1 MLQVLSEEKFTSEL
15 DKHLLKS
22 GFVALNLVKSDFT
35 DSEEQSEEFDEEENT
50 GQSTFINYTK
60 SLLKVFTLLSI
71 VVLVMALKNRLLG
84 QEATLFY
91 TALFVVAATF
101 LLTILSTFT

>member
-1 MLQVLSEEKFTSEL
+1 MPK
-15 DKHLLKS
+15 
-22 GFVALNLVKSDFT
+22 
-35 DSEEQSEEFDEEENT
+35 EFDEEENT

-60 SLLKVFTLLSI
+60 NLLKVFTLLTI

-101 LLTILSTFT
+101 LLTILSTLDNYIFSNLVLGIGLALGLKMMDWNNSIAPLVKA

>member
-1 MLQVLSEEKFTSEL
+1 MPK
-15 DKHLLKS
+15 
-22 GFVALNLVKSDFT
+22 
-35 DSEEQSEEFDEEENT
+35 EFDEEENT

-60 SLLKVFTLLSI
+60 NLLKVFTLLTI

-101 LLTILSTFT
+101 LLTILSTLDNYIFSNLVLGIGLALGLKMMDWNNSTAPLVKA